1 MKNSE
6 KIKKELSRALI
17 SKHKSW
23 LWSYNIADE
32 NVLLS
37 DHIIIEKYLLWGN
50 RYDWAKI
57 KQVFNSSLIKDIWLN
72 NLVPSGMY
80 EEKQRR
86 IAKYFF
92 NINQPSKY
100 LKTARKKHL
109 NNALAGIN

>member
-37 DHIIIEKYLLWGN
+37 DHIIIEKYLNG
-50 RYDWAKI
+50 KI
-57 KQVFNSSLIKDIWLN
+57 VN
-72 NLVPSGMY
+72 
-80 EEKQRR
+80 
-86 IAKYFF
+86 
-92 NINQPSKY
+92 
-100 LKTARKKHL
+100 TAV
-109 NNALAGIN
+109 